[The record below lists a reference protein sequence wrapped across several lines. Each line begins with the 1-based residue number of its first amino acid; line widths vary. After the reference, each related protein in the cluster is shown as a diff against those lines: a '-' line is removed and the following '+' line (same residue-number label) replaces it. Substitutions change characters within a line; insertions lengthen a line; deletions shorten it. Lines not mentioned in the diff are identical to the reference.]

1 MNKRILLTIVTV
13 LALTLLIGCSAAA
26 PTPTPEPE
34 PTPTAQTPDATLTV
48 QSGNQSITLTWD
60 DIQAMPAY
68 EGLGGLINSV
78 GNVMPPSRYK
88 GVPLEDL
95 CGLVG
100 GITEANSV
108 RIVASDGY
116 AMAFSYDQVATG
128 NFDTYDPVTGENA
141 PFDGKLWA
149 VIAYEREG
157 ELLPEKEDGQ
167 FRLTILGSPKMV
179 TDGHWWVKWVE
190 TIEVK
195 EALDQWTLHLEGALS
210 EDIDRGTFETG
221 AAPNCHGI
229 SWSDEDRTWTGI
241 PLWLLVGRVDD
252 ENEHEEGAFN
262 DDLAEAGYEINVIAS
277 DGYSVTFDSAAVARN
292 DDIIVAYLMNDAPL
306 QEKNWPLRLVG
317 PNLESSQSVGKIIT
331 IELAMP

>member
-1 MNKRILLTIVTV
+1 VNKRNLSTIVTI
-13 LALTLLIGCSAAA
+13 LALILLIGCSPAAPA
-26 PTPTPEPE
+26 PTPTPAAPI
-34 PTPTAQTPDATLTV
+34 PDATLTIRSGD
-48 QSGNQSITLTWD
+48 QSVTLTWE
-60 DIQAMPAY
+60 DIQEMPAY

-78 GNVMPPSRYK
+78 GNVTPPSRYK
-88 GVPLEDL
+88 GIPLEDL
-95 CGLVG
+95 CGLIG

-108 RIVASDGY
+108 CVVASDGY
-116 AMAFSYDQVATG
+116 AMTFSYDQVASG
-128 NFDTYDPVTGENA
+128 DFDTYDPVTGENA

-157 ELLPEKEDGQ
+157 ELLPEEEEGQ
-167 FRLTILGSPKMV
+167 FRLTVLGSPKLV

-210 EDIDRGTFETG
+210 EDVDRGTFETG
-221 AAPNCHGI
+221 AAPSCHGM
-229 SWSDEDRTWTGI
+229 SWTDDKGRTWTGI

-262 DDLAEAGYEINVIAS
+262 DDLAGAGYEINVIAS
-277 DGYSVTFDSAAVARN
+277 DGYSVTFDSATVARN
-292 DDIIVAYLMNDAPL
+292 DDIIVAYLMDDAPL

-317 PNLESSQSVGKIIT
+317 PNLESSQWVGKIVT
-331 IELAMP
+331 IELVLP